1 MPPNQITAHNAGWR
15 TSAVAP
21 VFTALRRGRALWRD
35 KQFRL
40 ASQARHEMGAP
51 NGLFASRMDSLV
63 SARSAFGLRPG
74 TNSFRLSPQ
83 GSSVVAGG
91 VFWSGVCSLSSP

>member
-1 MPPNQITAHNAGWR
+1 MKRANQITAHNAGWR

-35 KQFRL
+35 RQFRL

-51 NGLFASRMDSLV
+51 NGLFASQV
-63 SARSAFGLRPG
+63 
-74 TNSFRLSPQ
+74 
-83 GSSVVAGG
+83 VVAGS
-91 VFWSGVCSLSSP
+91 VFWSGPPSAVLLRRTGVCEFYRSAWHHQLL